1 MFLVPHDLHDAHAL
15 VIEGNPQSRSILI
28 SQLRDIG
35 FGKVTQCSR
44 MAEARRK
51 LESSQFDVVICEQT
65 FERETGSGQDLL
77 DDLRRNQLLPFYT
90 VFIMVTA
97 EASYS
102 KVAEAA
108 EAALDAYL
116 LKPHT
121 GARLAERI
129 LQARSR
135 KAELEDIFS
144 AIDEQDFERAAHLC
158 MERFEARG
166 PYWLYAARI
175 GAELLL
181 RTGRLAEARTLYEAV
196 VEAKT
201 LPWARLGVARAQLG
215 AGDARKAATTLDA
228 LLQDEPEY
236 ADAYDVMG
244 RAQFELGNFENA
256 LATFKMAT
264 QLTPHSISRL
274 LKHGMLSYYAGDRGE
289 GIELLD
295 RATRIGID
303 SKMYDPQA
311 LVLLAFAR
319 LDANDRKGMARVIE
333 QLTRLKDRSFE
344 PERPYRLLEFVRA
357 LEALLHEQETRVLD
371 EVKHL
376 TDAILEPWFD
386 FEMATNLVGLLVRAV
401 QRRLQ
406 VYEVEKN
413 VEKLGLRFCT
423 SRALTELLA
432 SAAAGNP
439 LFATIIHEAH
449 ARVLKLTEQAMTMAI
464 KGDPRGTVIRL
475 LEDGQSTCN
484 AKLIESSWQVLNR
497 YAGRIEGAD
506 ALREHIASVRESLQ
520 TQHQITRLGDA
531 GSANAAPGGL
541 ALPSGYKPPRRE
553 GLLDRMR
560 TD

>member
-1 MFLVPHDLHDAHAL
+1 MFLAPHDLHDAHAL
-15 VIEGNPQSRSILI
+15 VVEGNPQSRSILI

-35 FGKVTQCSR
+35 FGKVSQCSR
-44 MAEARRK
+44 MADARRK
-51 LESSQFDVVICEQT
+51 LETSQFDVVICEQT
-65 FERETGSGQDLL
+65 FERESGSGQDLL

-121 GARLAERI
+121 GSRLAERI
-129 LQARSR
+129 LQARDR
-135 KAELEDIFS
+135 KAELEGIFS
-144 AIDEQDFERAAHLC
+144 AIDEQDHARAAQLC
-158 MERFEARG
+158 LERFEARG

-181 RTGRLAEARTLYEAV
+181 RTGQLNEARVLYEAV
-196 VEAKT
+196 IDAKT

-215 AGDARKAATTLDA
+215 AGDPRKATTTLDA
-228 LLQDEPEY
+228 LLKDEPEY

-256 LATFKMAT
+256 LTTFRMAT

-274 LKHGMLSYYAGDRGE
+274 LKHGMLAYYSGDREE
-289 GIELLD
+289 GIELLE

-319 LDANDRKGMARVIE
+319 LDGNDRKGMARVLE
-333 QLTRLKDRSFE
+333 QLNRHKERSFE

-357 LEALLHEQETRVLD
+357 LEALLHDQQARVLD

-376 TDAILEPWFD
+376 TEAIHEPWFD
-386 FEMATNLVGLLVRAV
+386 FEMATNLMGILVRVV
-401 QRRLQ
+401 QRQLQ
-406 VYEVEKN
+406 VYEIEKN
-413 VEKLGLRFCT
+413 VEKMGMRFCT

-432 SAAAGNP
+432 SAAAGNESY
-439 LFATIIHEAH
+439 ATIVHDAH
-449 ARVLKLTEQAMTMAI
+449 ARILKLTEQAMTLVI
-464 KGDPRGTVIRL
+464 KGDPRGTVLRL

-497 YAGRIEGAD
+497 YAERIQDAD
-506 ALREHIASVRESLQ
+506 ELRQRIGSVRESLQ
-520 TQHQITRLGDA
+520 THQQITRLGDPS
-531 GSANAAPGGL
+531 SANAAPGGV

-560 TD
+560 AD